1 MSWLN
6 SLRPPPLRQGLA
18 LCAALLP
25 QLLCAWT
32 IELGDSRSDV
42 LKAYGTPPSRMV
54 TASRELFR
62 YQEGELIIEKGVV
75 VDIRFRNK
83 EPALLNPGFIKES
96 RAAEEAQTAA
106 AAAQAAAAVPETQE
120 KPPAP
125 TPADKRPDEGPGHTM
140 LWMLGGGLLLGGLL
154 FYRMYRKFKAEAEA
168 AELRKLELVKFRS
181 GAGNNAPRQHAP
193 AHIAVLIRPN
203 LDQLEWRALDELVR
217 SYFHAQGWVSKRT
230 RVEINGST
238 RSLLCRRNESRP
250 SAFLFC
256 VPAVGAILGADQV
269 RLMEGILVEECLP
282 EGFIVTTGDFSSEAR
297 ALALQSRRLELI
309 SGDALMHLFRKLPRK
324 PHAAIVS
331 QVFSGEY
338 AVPSCTACESKLS
351 LHEGPPARW
360 LCSQHPALQ
369 HGFPVAQHAGE
380 VVSPA

>member
-1 MSWLN
+1 MPWLN
-6 SLRPPPLRQGLA
+6 SLRPPPLRHGLA

-75 VDIRFRNK
+75 VDIRFRTK

-96 RAAEEAQTAA
+96 RATEQAPVVAEAA
-106 AAAQAAAAVPETQE
+106 PAPEPVPEPALQA
-120 KPPAP
+120 PAP
-125 TPADKRPDEGPGHTM
+125 SPQASKPDDSQGHPM
-140 LWMLGGGLLLGGLL
+140 AWMLAGGLLLGGLL
-154 FYRMYRKFKAEAEA
+154 FYRMYRKFKAEADA
-168 AELRKLELVKFRS
+168 AELRKLELVNFRA
-181 GAGNNAPRQHAP
+181 GAGTHTPRYQNP
-193 AHIAVLIRPN
+193 SHISVLLRPN

-217 SYFHAQGWVSKRT
+217 NYFHAQGWISKRT
-230 RVEINGST
+230 RVDINGST

-256 VPAVGAILGADQV
+256 VPAVGAILGTDQV

-297 ALALQSRRLELI
+297 AMTLESRRLELI
-309 SGDALMHLFRKLPRK
+309 SGDALIHLFRKLPRK

-331 QVFSGEY
+331 QAFSGEY
-338 AVPSCTACESKLS
+338 VVPSCTACESKLS
-351 LHEGPPARW
+351 LVEGPPARW
-360 LCSQHPALQ
+360 LCPQHPTLQ
-369 HGFPVAQHAGE
+369 HGFPAVQRVGE
-380 VVSPA
+380 TVSPA